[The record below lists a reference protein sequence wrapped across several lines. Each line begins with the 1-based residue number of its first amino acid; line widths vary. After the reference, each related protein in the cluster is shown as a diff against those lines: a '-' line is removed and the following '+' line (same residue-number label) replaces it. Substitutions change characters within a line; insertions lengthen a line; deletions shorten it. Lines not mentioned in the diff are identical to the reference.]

1 MMARVLVLLIYNLLQ
16 PLVLLL
22 MAPGALRKMK
32 ARGGKPGDLRQRF
45 GHFTKEQLSA
55 LGTLRQRGQ
64 VWWIHAVSV
73 GEVGIAKKL
82 AEELFAQ
89 RPDLSVVLTTT
100 TPTAHQLAM
109 ELATAHPGKVAILYS
124 ALDGWFTVRRF
135 LKAISPVKLVL
146 VEAEVW
152 PNLVFAAKRRGVS
165 VALINAR
172 LSPRSEARYIK
183 FKAFVQPVFCQ
194 LDCVCVQEPEDV
206 ERWRA
211 IGFELDHISHTGS
224 VKFDMRGQPEPV
236 AKVAAF
242 RGLTSRIGWPSDA
255 PVLLAASTH
264 DGEEAELAKLTV
276 RLRSRVPALRL
287 IIVPRHVERS
297 DKVEAD
303 IKSAGLS
310 VTRRSTLNAET
321 TDAPP
326 ADALLVD
333 TTGEL
338 RAWQYLAS
346 VVVVGKSFL
355 AKGGQNPAEAV
366 MAGKPVVF
374 GPHMENFEALVK
386 LLLARQGAV
395 QISDFAEAETT
406 VERLL
411 NDPSAAQRLALNGQ
425 QALQAHAGSTQRTV
439 ERLLK

>member
-32 ARGGKPGDLRQRF
+32 ARGGKPGDLGQRF

-82 AEELFAQ
+82 VEELFVQ
-89 RPDLSVVLTTT
+89 RPDLGIVLTTT

-109 ELATAHPGKVAILYS
+109 ELATAHPDKAVILYS

-242 RGLTSRIGWPSDA
+242 RGLTSRIGWSSDA

-310 VTRRSTLNAET
+310 VTRRSTLNAEA

-386 LLLARQGAV
+386 LLLSRQGAV
-395 QISDFAEAETT
+395 QVSDFAEAETT

>member
-1 MMARVLVLLIYNLLQ
+1 VLVLLIYNLLQ

-32 ARGGKPGDLRQRF
+32 ARGGKPGDLGQRF

-82 AEELFAQ
+82 AEELFVQ
-89 RPDLSVVLTTT
+89 RPDLGIVLTTT

-109 ELATAHPGKVAILYS
+109 ELATAHPGKVVILYS

-242 RGLTSRIGWPSDA
+242 RDLTSRIGWPSDA

-395 QISDFAEAETT
+395 QVSDFAEAETT

>member
-1 MMARVLVLLIYNLLQ
+1 MARVLVLLIYNLLQ

-32 ARGGKPGDLRQRF
+32 ARGGKTQDLGQRF
-45 GHFTKEQLSA
+45 GFFNEQQLSELRA
-55 LGTLRQRGQ
+55 LHQRGG

-73 GEVGIAKKL
+73 GEVGIARKL
-82 AEELFAQ
+82 VEELFVQ
-89 RPDLSVVLTTT
+89 RTDLGVVLTTT
-100 TPTAHQLAM
+100 TPTGHQLAT
-109 ELATAHPGKVAILYS
+109 ELAVAHPGKVAILYS

-135 LKAISPVKLVL
+135 LRAISPVKLVL

-152 PNLVFAAKRRGVS
+152 PNLVFAARRRGVGLG
-165 VALINAR
+165 LINAR
-172 LSPRSEARYIK
+172 LSPRSESRYLK
-183 FKAFVQPVFCQ
+183 FKTFVQPIFSQ

-211 IGFELDHISHTGS
+211 IGFEPDHISHTGS
-224 VKFDMRGQPEPV
+224 VKFDMKGQPEPV

-242 RGLTSRIGWPSDA
+242 RELIAHIGWPLDA
-255 PVLLAASTH
+255 PILLAASTH
-264 DGEEAELAKLTV
+264 NGEEAELAQVTV
-276 RLRSRVPALRL
+276 KLRSTIPALRL
-287 IIVPRHVERS
+287 IIVPRHVERA

-303 IKSAGLS
+303 IQAAGLS
-310 VTRRSTLNAET
+310 VTRRSTLS
-321 TDAPP
+321 DPSVRMP
-326 ADALLVD
+326 ATDALLVD

-338 RAWQYLAS
+338 GAWQYLAT

-355 AKGGQNPAEAV
+355 AKGGQNPAEAA

-386 LLLARQGAV
+386 LLLARHGAV
-395 QISDFAEAETT
+395 QVKDFSEAETAIA
-406 VERLL
+406 RLI
-411 NDPSAAQRLALNGQ
+411 NAPSAAQSLALNGQ